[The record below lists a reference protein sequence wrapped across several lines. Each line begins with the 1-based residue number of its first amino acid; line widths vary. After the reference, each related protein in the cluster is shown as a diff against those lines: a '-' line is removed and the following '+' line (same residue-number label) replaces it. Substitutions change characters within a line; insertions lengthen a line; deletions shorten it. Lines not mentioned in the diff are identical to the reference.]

1 MYFFAIAL
9 IHCMIFKALILPS
22 NCNCPPSESDFHDV
36 HVCTA
41 VSVAME
47 MFSDSECHSL
57 SIFNKISEK
66 LE

>member
-1 MYFFAIAL
+1 
-9 IHCMIFKALILPS
+9 MIFKALILPS